1 MEALGHATVFGLLVA
16 SPEILTVG
24 SRQSKQF
31 LAHYRL
37 SHTRLIALSYHTRAW
52 TWQGADWDKPFSV
65 EYIYT
70 FSIELTHMDRDLY
83 ATLDLRVA
91 QQPSETLE
99 YMLTRVLAYC
109 LEYREGI
116 VFSPGI
122 SAGDQPAILARDLT
136 GQITL
141 WVEVGA
147 PDAERLHRGSKS
159 ADRVAVYTYRDIV
172 QLKQQL
178 AGSRI
183 HRAEEIPI
191 YVVERSLLDALIASI
206 ERRTTMGVVVT
217 EGQLYI
223 QIGGNSIEGA
233 LAEHRLG

>member
-1 MEALGHATVFGLLVA
+1 MALTAT
-16 SPEILTVG
+16 
-24 SRQSKQF
+24 
-31 LAHYRL
+31 
-37 SHTRLIALSYHTRAW
+37 
-52 TWQGADWDKPFSV
+52 
-65 EYIYT
+65 IYT

-116 VFSPGI
+116 AFSPGI

-141 WVEVGA
+141 WIEVGA
-147 PDAERLHRGSKS
+147 PDAERLHRGSKI
-159 ADRVAVYTYRDIV
+159 AERVAVYTYRDIV

-178 AGSRI
+178 ASGRI

-191 YVVERSLLDALIASI
+191 YVIERSLLDALIASL
-206 ERRTTMGVVVT
+206 ERRTSIGIVVT

-223 QIGGNSIEGA
+223 QIGGNSIAGA
-233 LAEHRLG
+233 LTEHRLG

>member
-1 MEALGHATVFGLLVA
+1 MALTAT
-16 SPEILTVG
+16 
-24 SRQSKQF
+24 
-31 LAHYRL
+31 
-37 SHTRLIALSYHTRAW
+37 
-52 TWQGADWDKPFSV
+52 
-65 EYIYT
+65 IYT

-116 VFSPGI
+116 AFSPGI

-136 GQITL
+136 GRITL

-147 PDAERLHRGSKS
+147 PDAERLHRGSKA
-159 ADRVAVYTYRDIV
+159 ADRVAVYTYRDSA
-172 QLKQQL
+172 QLMQQL
-178 AGSRI
+178 ASGRI

-191 YVVERSLLDALIASI
+191 YVIERALLDALIGSL
-206 ERRTTMGVVVT
+206 ERRIAMGIVMT

-223 QIGGNSIEGA
+223 QIGGRSIAGTI
-233 LAEHRLG
+233 AEHRLG

>member
-1 MEALGHATVFGLLVA
+1 MALTAT
-16 SPEILTVG
+16 
-24 SRQSKQF
+24 
-31 LAHYRL
+31 
-37 SHTRLIALSYHTRAW
+37 
-52 TWQGADWDKPFSV
+52 
-65 EYIYT
+65 IYT

-83 ATLDLRVA
+83 ATLELRVA

-116 VFSPGI
+116 AFSPGI

-136 GQITL
+136 GQNTL

-178 AGSRI
+178 TGSRI

-191 YVVERSLLDALIASI
+191 YQIERSLLDALIASL
-206 ERRTTMGVVVT
+206 ERRTTMGIVVT

-223 QIGGNSIEGA
+223 QIGGESIEGA
-233 LAEHRLG
+233 LVEHRLG

>member
-1 MEALGHATVFGLLVA
+1 MALTAT
-16 SPEILTVG
+16 
-24 SRQSKQF
+24 
-31 LAHYRL
+31 
-37 SHTRLIALSYHTRAW
+37 
-52 TWQGADWDKPFSV
+52 
-65 EYIYT
+65 IYT
-70 FSIELTHMDRDLY
+70 FLIELTDMDRDLY

-116 VFSPGI
+116 AFSPGI

-159 ADRVAVYTYRDIV
+159 AERVAVYTYRDIV

-178 AGSRI
+178 SGSRI
-183 HRAEEIPI
+183 HHAEEIPI
-191 YVVERSLLDALIASI
+191 YVVERSLLDALIASL
-206 ERRTTMGVVVT
+206 ERRTTIGIVVT

-233 LAEHRLG
+233 LIEHRLG

>member
-1 MEALGHATVFGLLVA
+1 MALTAT
-16 SPEILTVG
+16 
-24 SRQSKQF
+24 
-31 LAHYRL
+31 
-37 SHTRLIALSYHTRAW
+37 
-52 TWQGADWDKPFSV
+52 
-65 EYIYT
+65 IYT

-159 ADRVAVYTYRDIV
+159 AERMAVYTYRDIV

-178 AGSRI
+178 SGSRI

-191 YVVERSLLDALIASI
+191 YVIERSLLDALIAAL
-206 ERRTTMGVVVT
+206 ERRTTMGIVVT

-223 QIGGNSIEGA
+223 QIGGDSIEGA
-233 LAEHRLG
+233 LVEHRLGEGGQAHRSARRFLTNHSP

>member
-1 MEALGHATVFGLLVA
+1 MALTAT
-16 SPEILTVG
+16 
-24 SRQSKQF
+24 
-31 LAHYRL
+31 
-37 SHTRLIALSYHTRAW
+37 
-52 TWQGADWDKPFSV
+52 
-65 EYIYT
+65 IYT

-116 VFSPGI
+116 AFSPGI

-136 GQITL
+136 GRITL

-147 PDAERLHRGSKS
+147 PDAERLHRGSKA
-159 ADRVAVYTYRDIV
+159 ADRVAVYTYRDSV

-178 AGSRI
+178 AGGRI

-191 YVVERSLLDALIASI
+191 YVIERALLDALIASI
-206 ERRTTMGVVVT
+206 ERRTAMAIVAT

-223 QIGGNSIEGA
+223 QIGGQSITGTI
-233 LAEHRLG
+233 AEHRLG

>member
-1 MEALGHATVFGLLVA
+1 MALTAT
-16 SPEILTVG
+16 
-24 SRQSKQF
+24 
-31 LAHYRL
+31 
-37 SHTRLIALSYHTRAW
+37 
-52 TWQGADWDKPFSV
+52 
-65 EYIYT
+65 IYT

-122 SAGDQPAILARDLT
+122 SAGDQPSILARDLT

-191 YVVERSLLDALIASI
+191 YVIKRSLLDALIASL
-206 ERRTTMGVVVT
+206 ERRTTIAIVVT

-233 LAEHRLG
+233 LIEHRLG